1 MLGNLLKYKSFVYN
15 YIKPL
20 QELIAF
26 YFVISI
32 KQSEDT
38 HLQLL
43 FKKRS
48 KTSFQMKP
56 RNRKVALLQYRRA

>member
-1 MLGNLLKYKSFVYN
+1 MLGNLLKYKSIVYN

-20 QELIAF
+20 QELIAS

-38 HLQLL
+38 HLQLY
-43 FKKRS
+43 S
-48 KTSFQMKP
+48 
-56 RNRKVALLQYRRA
+56 RNIQNFFSNGAEKQKGGLIAI

>member
-38 HLQLL
+38 HLQLYS
-43 FKKRS
+43 RY
-48 KTSFQMKP
+48 
-56 RNRKVALLQYRRA
+56 V

>member
-20 QELIAF
+20 QELMAF

-38 HLQLL
+38 HLQLYS
-43 FKKRS
+43 RY
-48 KTSFQMKP
+48 
-56 RNRKVALLQYRRA
+56 V